1 MAQTVFWFSIIFI
14 FYVYL
19 GYPFLLAI
27 LFFLRNRPVRKGNVY
42 FRVSFIIT
50 AYNEE
55 KRIGEK
61 IENTLKQNYPG
72 EKLEIIVASDCSAD
86 GTDMIVKSYESQG
99 VKLVR
104 ATERKGKENAQKFA
118 VDIASGEILIFS
130 DVATFLKSDGVLN
143 IVKNFNDSTV
153 GCVSSIDR
161 FIDKDGNI
169 SGEGAYVTYEMMLR
183 KLESR
188 VNTLVG
194 LSGSFFAARKDVCH
208 PWATDLQ
215 SDFNTLINAIKKGY
229 RGVSDSESIGYYPD
243 LSDEK
248 KEFFR
253 KVRTVVRGIRVFM
266 KSFTMLNPFQY
277 GLFSWQFISHKL
289 CRWIVPFALLFAL
302 LSNALIVGFSNYYLY
317 FFVLQTFFY
326 IAAILGLCTH
336 SKILILKIPLFFV
349 MVNLSILLAWYKIL
363 KGEYFIKWEP
373 SIR

>member
-1 MAQTVFWFSIIFI
+1 
-14 FYVYL
+14 
-19 GYPFLLAI
+19 
-27 LFFLRNRPVRKGNVY
+27 
-42 FRVSFIIT
+42 
-50 AYNEE
+50 
-55 KRIGEK
+55 
-61 IENTLKQNYPG
+61 
-72 EKLEIIVASDCSAD
+72 
-86 GTDMIVKSYESQG
+86 
-99 VKLVR
+99 
-104 ATERKGKENAQKFA
+104 
-118 VDIASGEILIFS
+118 
-130 DVATFLKSDGVLN
+130 
-143 IVKNFNDSTV
+143 
-153 GCVSSIDR
+153 VSSIDR